1 MDALTVIHTM
11 LNSALITVLLF
22 GAYLVHIQVSKS
34 KSKALFIGVMVVF
47 SVALLFDSYDQIVRS
62 IDEGYDAS
70 PLNYNALLTGVL
82 SQPILLLL
90 YYSLLFS
97 MWRSLKIIAIQCSL
111 LLLLF
116 IAIWVVDY
124 FDAARSIHD
133 TFDSMEHMWANVSS
147 PLVSLRF
154 VIIFVQVLM
163 SLTTLA
169 VSYRLVPIY
178 QHYIDQFESNVA
190 YNILWV
196 KEIGYMTMLI
206 TTVYTIDIIFLNAA
220 SSITY
225 YIVVTIA
232 FARMIN
238 VFLLHKTLDDY
249 DALYT
254 RLGVKWSLSRLWYV
268 DEVEHDTLYQSEYIF
283 DLVDRWITTEKP
295 YVNPDFSFN
304 DVTREFDTIK
314 YNDFDELLK
323 SRSRH
328 NFQSYIRELRI
339 SEALHL
345 MSDEDKMF
353 TFKEISYKVGFENSS
368 SFARAF
374 KAVKGVTP
382 SEWRVNPEN
391 N

>member
-1 MDALTVIHTM
+1 MDSLTVFHTM

-22 GAYLVHIQVSKS
+22 GAYLVFTQVSRSKS
-34 KSKALFIGVMVVF
+34 KSLFIGVMVVF
-47 SVALLFDSYDQIVRS
+47 SVALLFDSYDQITRS

-90 YYSLLFS
+90 YFSLLFS
-97 MWRSLKIIAIQCSL
+97 MRRSLKIMAIQCSA

-116 IAIWVVDY
+116 VAIWVVDY
-124 FDAARSIHD
+124 FDEGRSIHD
-133 TFDSMEHMWANVSS
+133 TFDSMEQMLANFSS
-147 PLVSLRF
+147 PLVFLRF
-154 VIIFVQVLM
+154 VIIFVQILM
-163 SLTTLA
+163 SLTTLL

-178 QHYIDQFESNVA
+178 QRYIEQFESNVA

-196 KEIGYMTMLI
+196 REIGYMTMLI
-206 TTVYTIDIIFLNAA
+206 TFVYTIDVIFLNAT

-225 YIVVTIA
+225 YIVVTVA

-238 VFLLHKTLDDY
+238 VFLQYKTLDNY
-249 DALYT
+249 DELYT
-254 RLGVKWSLSRLWYV
+254 RLGVKWSLSKLWYV
-268 DEVEHDTLYQSEYIF
+268 DEVKHDTLCQSEYMYNM
-283 DLVDRWITTEKP
+283 VERWITSEKP

-304 DVTREFDTIK
+304 DVVSEFATVG
-314 YNDFDELLK
+314 YNEFNQLLGRK
-323 SRSRH
+323 SSH

-339 SEALHL
+339 DEAVRL
-345 MSDEDKMF
+345 MNDESKHF

-374 KAVKGVTP
+374 KAVKGITP
-382 SEWRVNPEN
+382 SEWRTEN
-391 N
+391 S